1 MTACWV
7 ARARSKTPATAP
19 TRAWA
24 SASTAAAPATPSVRG
39 KPSAFRGTMWLNS
52 ANHGALA
59 VKILLASIKDGT
71 ALPVQSFTDP
81 EYITA
86 ANFAS
91 DYKAKLCK

>member
-1 MTACWV
+1 
-7 ARARSKTPATAP
+7 
-19 TRAWA
+19 
-24 SASTAAAPATPSVRG
+24 
-39 KPSAFRGTMWLNS
+39 MWLNS

-59 VKILLASIKDGT
+59 MKILLASIKDGT

-91 DYKAKLCK
+91 DYKAKLCP